1 MLSIRQPID
10 SASIPLDPLPV
21 ISAVSISGINSEQIT
36 TPLNNEQHSEYVIPP
51 ATPPPPSYHRV
62 VHLFSQGTF
71 TDCPNC
77 GIQESVLD
85 AKYCTQ
91 CGHSFLI

>member
-1 MLSIRQPID
+1 MPSIHQPTD
-10 SASIPLDPLPV
+10 STSIQLDPLPV
-21 ISAVSISGINSEQIT
+21 DSTVSSSGMS
-36 TPLNNEQHSEYVIPP
+36 NEQHSEYVIAP
-51 ATPPPPSYHRV
+51 ATPPPPSYHTI
-62 VHLFSQGTF
+62 VHLFLQGTF

-77 GIQESVLD
+77 GSQESVFD